1 MTGFRRS
8 RPTAQLVAR
17 SAVSG
22 GRPLLRLNAFPD
34 LTGLGLPTLASSF
47 RRRRE
52 LIMLG
57 LFGRRSHGNLGCSS

>member
-8 RPTAQLVAR
+8 RATAQLVAV
-17 SAVSG
+17 SGVSG

-52 LIMLG
+52 LIKRS
-57 LFGRRSHGNLGCSS
+57 LFGPASHRDSERSS

>member
-8 RPTAQLVAR
+8 RATAQLVAL
-17 SAVSG
+17 SAVRG

-34 LTGLGLPTLASSF
+34 LTGLGLPALASSF

-52 LIMLG
+52 LIKRN
-57 LFGRRSHGNLGCSS
+57 LFWRASRCHSQCSS